1 MRDTDTGSLTFNAG
15 HRFGIGNEINFT
27 GPSPFLGYITNVRIT
42 KGTAVYTSAFT
53 PPTAPLSEVTNTT
66 YLLNFANAGV
76 IDHTMRSN
84 LETEGKV
91 RISTIQKKFGTGSI
105 FFPSSPSTGDQI
117 EMPYQEYHQLG
128 AGEFTVEF
136 FVYLTSTNGTQG
148 FLGNDSPGWYFQIY
162 AGELELAQGSGA
174 VIERAW
180 SHSINQWYHLAVTR
194 DSSNDIRIFVDGTQ
208 LGAVANSTT
217 DFHHASNGLQIGGIG
232 PTFDRFFQGG
242 YMDEIRII
250 KGAAKYTSN
259 FTVPTKAFANR

>member
-105 FFPSSPSTGDQI
+105 FFPSSPSTR
-117 EMPYQEYHQLG
+117 
-128 AGEFTVEF
+128 
-136 FVYLTSTNGTQG
+136 S
-148 FLGNDSPGWYFQIY
+148 
-162 AGELELAQGSGA
+162 
-174 VIERAW
+174 
-180 SHSINQWYHLAVTR
+180 
-194 DSSNDIRIFVDGTQ
+194 
-208 LGAVANSTT
+208 
-217 DFHHASNGLQIGGIG
+217 
-232 PTFDRFFQGG
+232 
-242 YMDEIRII
+242 
-250 KGAAKYTSN
+250 
-259 FTVPTKAFANR
+259 